1 MKQTLSTILAS
12 VMAVLA
18 FDSTIVTADES
29 TLRGSRD
36 ESTRSLSS
44 SYLDTVIRNLGYV
57 GSSHPE
63 TNPEAR
69 ATHVSRSGT
78 GMPMTI
84 HLHQEGKPVMEVLQ
98 ELLQELP
105 LMTHE

>member
-29 TLRGSRD
+29 TVRGSRD

-44 SYLDTVIRNLGYV
+44 SYLDTVIRNLAV
-57 GSSHPE
+57 
-63 TNPEAR
+63 AVM
-69 ATHVSRSGT
+69 AQ
-78 GMPMTI
+78 MT
-84 HLHQEGKPVMEVLQ
+84 QVAENTE
-98 ELLQELP
+98 
-105 LMTHE
+105 